1 MAEDVFKLR
10 IDEAHALVIQ
20 VLEGSGVTPANAK
33 SVAQALV
40 AAEIDGQSGHGFSRV
55 AAYAAQARSGKVDGT
70 STPKV
75 ERRAA
80 ALLAVDARNGF
91 AYPAIDA
98 AIDALVTLVPP
109 TGVAAALIRRS
120 HHCGQLGLHVE
131 RLAAHGLVAV
141 MVGNAPPAM
150 APWGGSRP
158 LFGTN
163 PIAFAAPR
171 SKELPLVVDLSLS
184 KTARG
189 KVMSAAKAGKPIPEG
204 WALDADGRPTRDAQA
219 ALKGTMLPAGDAK
232 GAMLALVVEVLCATL
247 TGANHSYEA
256 TSFFDAEGAP
266 PGVGQTLIAFDP
278 RCAGTDAFASRLE
291 SLLSEM
297 TAQDGVRLPG
307 SRRSELRASA
317 QRDGVAIP
325 SHLHA
330 EITALLEA

>member
-1 MAEDVFKLR
+1 MAPESGNGLYFMDSSSAAAECVTLTAAGGAVIHTFPTGQGNVIGNPIVPVIKITANPRTVRTMAEHVDVYVSGILR
-10 IDEAHALVIQ
+10 REQ
-20 VLEGSGVTPANAK
+20 T
-33 SVAQALV
+33 
-40 AAEIDGQSGHGFSRV
+40 
-55 AAYAAQARSGKVDGT
+55 
-70 STPKV
+70 
-75 ERRAA
+75 
-80 ALLAVDARNGF
+80 
-91 AYPAIDA
+91 
-98 AIDALVTLVPP
+98 
-109 TGVAAALIRRS
+109 
-120 HHCGQLGLHVE
+120 
-131 RLAAHGLVAV
+131 
-141 MVGNAPPAM
+141 
-150 APWGGSRP
+150 
-158 LFGTN
+158 
-163 PIAFAAPR
+163 IAFAAPR

-204 WALDADGRPTRDAQA
+204 WALDADGRPTTDPQA

-256 TSFFDAEGAP
+256 TLFFDAEGAP

-278 RCAGTDAFASRLE
+278 RCTGNGAFASRIE